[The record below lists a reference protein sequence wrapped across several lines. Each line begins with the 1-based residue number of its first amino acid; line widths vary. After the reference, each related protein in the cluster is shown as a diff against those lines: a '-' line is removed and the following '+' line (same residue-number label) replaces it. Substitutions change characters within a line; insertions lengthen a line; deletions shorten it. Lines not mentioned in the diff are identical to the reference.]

1 MNRFIAVAFLLLT
14 NIVCAFSA
22 SSVKINNAGFYIAN
36 IDSLSNGKWILTGM
50 NGSIYTSD
58 NISSAFAKKMTLAN
72 AASFRK
78 ASIGNDWL
86 INVMLPNSMATR
98 FVRYRTDKD
107 TVEMIKSLSS
117 QLFSSVTSQGNKIFA
132 SGSVLVG
139 TALKGS
145 IISSTDEGKSWKTV
159 LQTSNSQMIMSVV
172 SKGNDTLLACGMSGY
187 LAFSYDKGN
196 TWTEDYIGLNVELN
210 QIFLFGNRIIISSEK
225 SGIFYYDDSEKKWIQ
240 LQLSNPI
247 NDDIS
252 LGMVGDNLFIVTNT
266 TGTKGIIIR
275 YNFATKEDDVLLT
288 SPDESFSALYVSA
301 PDKFYIGTYSG
312 NINEISGFTPVE
324 ENTIATE
331 RILKSNV
338 ADRGQMM
345 QLSAGAEA
353 NSSRIDWCIFDVL
366 GNVVSA
372 GASADADF
380 FVGAPNESGKYFI
393 RIRTDRRTVIEG
405 IIVR

>member
-210 QIFLFGNRIIISSEK
+210 QIFLFGNRINISSEK

-301 PDKFYIGTYSG
+301 PDKFYVGTYSG

>member
-210 QIFLFGNRIIISSEK
+210 QIFLFGNRINISSEK